1 MNVVAT
7 ASVCHRRGDVSDDSD
22 AMMWLCGWSPGGDVV
37 TVVMMMM
44 SEVMGVIG
52 CGRIRWV
59 EGLGKG
65 G

>member
-7 ASVCHRRGDVSDDSD
+7 VDATGRGDVSDDSD

-44 SEVMGVIG
+44 SEVMG
-52 CGRIRWV
+52 
-59 EGLGKG
+59 
-65 G
+65 